1 MNLFELAPA
10 VSTEGVLEAFHD
22 LPSLPTEDG
31 DGGAPLCGQH
41 VHQDDLGQL
50 YP

>member
-10 VSTEGVLEAFHD
+10 VSTEGVLGAFHD

-31 DGGAPLCGQH
+31 DGVAPLCGQH

>member
-22 LPSLPTEDG
+22 LPSLPGDDG
-31 DGGAPLCGQH
+31 DGLAPLCCQH